1 MGKHRSEPIDGLGM
15 GRNTTIAIGV
25 VGALAIAL
33 VFGAWW
39 MLSAGPSI
47 AKGATAMTTARVTLD
62 QAGNPT
68 GASAGATEAFVVP
81 TPSFVTPSLGIPL
94 GSREPEIPG
103 ETATMTIPARTT
115 TPSSS
120 SSSSSSPSGAVT
132 VRNVSLVC
140 SLQGHRVRATL
151 TFTSTGRV
159 PVTLTAGDRTETT
172 NATGNV
178 RLDVIGAPPAKGNA
192 TCSARVNGLA
202 IGPVIAT

>member
-103 ETATMTIPARTT
+103 R
-115 TPSSS
+115 
-120 SSSSSSPSGAVT
+120 
-132 VRNVSLVC
+132 
-140 SLQGHRVRATL
+140 
-151 TFTSTGRV
+151 
-159 PVTLTAGDRTETT
+159 
-172 NATGNV
+172 
-178 RLDVIGAPPAKGNA
+178 PP
-192 TCSARVNGLA
+192 
-202 IGPVIAT
+202 P